1 MDLIYAKRELDD
13 QKIMI
18 WNSLQSET
26 LKDLDKDIRLRILL
40 ILRDEIQ
47 HDIVSKVRS
56 LKHYE
61 EVLILSMESPQTLA
75 VESYCKGCNT
85 YVYTLVGVIEFLDA
99 INFPTDEPIRRICPT
114 CSNNSLIIPKI
125 PP

>member
-47 HDIVSKVRS
+47 HNILYQKYVH
-56 LKHYE
+56 LK
-61 EVLILSMESPQTLA
+61 
-75 VESYCKGCNT
+75 
-85 YVYTLVGVIEFLDA
+85 
-99 INFPTDEPIRRICPT
+99 PTRKC
-114 CSNNSLIIPKI
+114 
-125 PP
+125 